1 MLVTLKYIYCYVEL
15 DVTVLNFEFYEDGEI
30 LVQMN
35 SYQVLKEDP
44 VLWVNS
50 LHNNSLLIASFC
62 Y

>member
-1 MLVTLKYIYCYVEL
+1 MEL
-15 DVTVLNFEFYEDGEI
+15 DGTEWPVSGKTVLNAEVYEAAEM

-44 VLWVNS
+44 VPWVNS
-50 LHNNSLLIASFC
+50 RHNNSLLMASVC